1 MQDSDRPDI
10 LFMNATQGS
19 FHLSW
24 DDAVQL
30 VHSQSLPFDTAFRPI
45 YDSNWQPISGF
56 AYFESKVTGNP
67 IRSDSGHG
75 VPATLSTAKHWEASM
90 PPDALNIW
98 ASLALTFM
106 GITSVYAAWL
116 GINQWQFAELV
127 SKASSLPEDSPEFRT
142 LVSKGEA
149 LDNMA
154 LFFLVPFIIGGILWM
169 IWKYKACKNLPK
181 FGARDLAY
189 QPGLAACSYIIPIA
203 SYVLPVLATKE
214 LVQATK
220 DPKNWK
226 SMRPGFLI
234 YIWWTFYVLFGLSD
248 MAMRFALS
256 DVEELLVFGLRL
268 SAAGNVCLVIS
279 GFLAAQ
285 FCVDITKRQERMR
298 REWFDQTPI
307 ASGLS

>member
-1 MQDSDRPDI
+1 MQESDRPDI
-10 LFMNATQGS
+10 LFMNASQGT
-19 FHLSW
+19 FHLPW
-24 DDAVQL
+24 EQAVQL

-45 YDSNWQPISGF
+45 YDPNWQPISGF

-67 IRSDSGHG
+67 MGSISGAG
-75 VPATLSTAKHWEASM
+75 AQATVSTAINWETSM
-90 PPDALNIW
+90 PPDSLNVW
-98 ASLALTFM
+98 AGLALTLM
-106 GITSVYAAWL
+106 GVTSVYAAWL
-116 GINQWQFAELV
+116 GMNQWLFAESV
-127 SKASSLPEDSPEFRT
+127 SKASSLPEDSPEFGA
-142 LVSKGEA
+142 LVAKGEA

-189 QPGLAACSYIIPIA
+189 QPGLAACSYLIPIA
-203 SYVLPVLATKE
+203 SYVLPVLAVKE

-226 SMRPGFLI
+226 SVKPGFMI
-234 YIWWTFYVLFGLSD
+234 YVWWTFYVLFGLSD

-256 DVEELLVFGLRL
+256 DVEELLIFGLRL
-268 SAAGNVCLVIS
+268 SAVGNVCLVIS

-285 FCVDITKRQERMR
+285 FCLDITRKQERMR
-298 REWFDQTPI
+298 NEWFAQTPI
-307 ASGLS
+307 SSGMS